1 VKRAFFLLIGVIGAA
16 GPLTAQFPGAGGAN
30 TTLRSGVVF
39 EGYSFGSGLA
49 FKSVHEL
56 TIPVAVVQR
65 FGDRLTVDVSSAF
78 ASASVKTASGST
90 LDLSGFTDTDIRAS
104 YGAIPGRL
112 LVTVVGTVPTGRA
125 QVADTLL
132 PLFGVLAT
140 DVLDFT
146 TPSFGGGGGV
156 TGGASTAFKLGNN
169 WALGAAGSF
178 HHAGS
183 FIPVVGQGAL
193 TPGNDIRLRLGVEGP
208 LGGKY
213 LRGALVYM
221 LSGRDTLSGQSSSFS
236 GDRLLLYGTLSLPVG
251 RSNLSFFGFNLL
263 RLKARGVPTTA
274 TGAVRVPR
282 GDVFTLGARLDRPLT
297 PLLTLSPHVELRSES
312 AGDTTFAQLGFLV
325 RPGADLRWR
334 VGNQTALVFQGLLA
348 FGSLHQPGLTIST
361 TGPRLAA
368 YVEWNW

>member
-1 VKRAFFLLIGVIGAA
+1 VKHALFLLMGAAA
-16 GPLTAQFPGAGGAN
+16 GPLAAQFPGAGGAN
-30 TTLRSGVVF
+30 TTLRSGALY
-39 EGYSFGSGLA
+39 EGYSFGPGLA
-49 FKSVHEL
+49 FRSVHEV
-56 TIPVAVVQR
+56 TIPVAAVQR
-65 FGDRLTVDVSSAF
+65 FGDRLTVDVSAAF
-78 ASASVKTASGST
+78 ASASVKTTSGST

-112 LVTVVGTVPTGRA
+112 LVTVVGTVPTGKA
-125 QVADTLL
+125 QVADSLL

-156 TGGASTAFKLGNN
+156 TGGASSAFKLGDN
-169 WALGAAGSF
+169 WALGAAASF
-178 HHAGS
+178 HYAAS

-193 TPGNDIRLRLGVEGP
+193 TPGSDIRLRLGVEGP
-208 LGGKY
+208 FGGGKY

-221 LSGRDTLSGQSSSFS
+221 LSGRDTLSGQSAAFT

-251 RSNLSFFGFNLL
+251 RSNLSFYGFNLL

-297 PLLTLSPHVELRSES
+297 PVLTLAPH
-312 AGDTTFAQLGFLV
+312 GDTTFAQLGLLL

-334 VGNQTALVFQGLLA
+334 VGNQTALVFQGLLT
-348 FGSLHQPGLTIST
+348 FGTLHDQGAAIST
-361 TGPRLAA
+361 TGPKLAA
-368 YVEWNW
+368 YVEWNR